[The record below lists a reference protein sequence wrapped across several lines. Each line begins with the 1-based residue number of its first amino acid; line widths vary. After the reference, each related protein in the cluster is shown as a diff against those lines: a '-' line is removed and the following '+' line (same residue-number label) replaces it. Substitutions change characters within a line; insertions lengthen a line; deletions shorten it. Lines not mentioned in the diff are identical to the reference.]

1 MNSWIILLFAV
12 MWLVG
17 PIIYSASTIQNL
29 LMGWRIPT
37 TWISSLPSQG
47 WVEVIGKVKGN
58 PIKSLLEKSECAYWQ
73 LEVKEYQSSGRGGG
87 RWKTVHRES
96 SGDFEVDDMTG
107 RIKIQD
113 SKMDLVMS
121 DETALE
127 NLDPD
132 TKTLVEK
139 LGIKTKG
146 FMGLNKKLRV
156 YERRI
161 VPGEEILVLGKI
173 QKSEGVISVSGAS
186 IVPVLIS
193 NLSKAELIK
202 TLFWRVFRPLIS
214 TYLVGFVIIALYL
227 YLMFK

>member
-17 PIIYSASTIQNL
+17 PIIYSATTIQNL

-121 DETALE
+121 DETAME